1 MVMDEQHRVHAGN
14 DTELC
19 TFFRVE
25 TINIRLPP
33 FCHNNCFFHGSLKRI
48 TRDKQSRAPA
58 QPPEPEV
65 QAERGV
71 GGPGKGFLTRSRAS
85 LRCTPR
91 SRGAPPPST
100 RLAQSLVPRGSPG
113 PGGPPGAW
121 KDILLRCTR
130 YLLIFVSSHLPRLL
144 LPLLQQTS
152 NCQASTETINLLG
165 R

>member
-48 TRDKQSRAPA
+48 TQDKQSRAPA

-65 QAERGV
+65 QAERAV

-85 LRCTPR
+85 PRCTPR

-100 RLAQSLVPRGSPG
+100 RLAQSLVPRGNPG
-113 PGGPPGAW
+113 SWGASGR
-121 KDILLRCTR
+121 LEG
-130 YLLIFVSSHLPRLL
+130 HLAAMHS
-144 LPLLQQTS
+144 LPLDICFFSPSSSPSASFATNLQLPGF
-152 NCQASTETINLLG
+152 NRNN
-165 R
+165 